1 MKRIVIFS
9 IVLVNVLVLIIA
21 SVSIKYQV
29 NINSSLSRLNDNQI
43 RVYNPSGFKQSEME
57 QAHQVEGIEDIYF
70 DNRNLFPTFLIEE
83 GNTKFDAR
91 GISIEEDN
99 LYQQNLNYIAGGKL
113 TDEYQVI
120 IAKSLADKLVALR
133 GLNDYQSLIGTEFVK
148 GLTIVGVYP
157 DTKDFNEREETLQYR
172 VDKDTIVP
180 IKSSSFIN
188 SFMLFNRGA
197 ELDSTTAINH
207 YNLMIQSSYEDNDQ
221 YGIVVNNYTDQDPS
235 NDDATLT
242 VNYEESMENGA
253 EGLIDPKSEEY
264 GQTFNQYAFI
274 NTDEADRD
282 NVVEQLYSMYPDAI
296 ILTSDT
302 KYSDIKNTELFYIIF
317 ILIAVTLES
326 LILIPII
333 KNGKQRHNRN
343 VEILK

>member
-317 ILIAVTLES
+317 ILIAVTLEA